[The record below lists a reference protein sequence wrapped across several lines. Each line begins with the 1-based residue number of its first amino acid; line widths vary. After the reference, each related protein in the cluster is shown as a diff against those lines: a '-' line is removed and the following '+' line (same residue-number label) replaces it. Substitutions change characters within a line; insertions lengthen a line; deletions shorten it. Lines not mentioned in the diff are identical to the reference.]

1 MHAVFEMPLPQP
13 ESGMVTTDPA
23 CGCRD
28 PFSEPATDRDE
39 ITLDVRGLS
48 RHAATGRALEI
59 AERLE
64 PNQRLRLIDEA
75 VDWALLAQLGRYG
88 CRYRIVA
95 SPAARAETLIASI
108 SVPDS
113 AD

>member
-1 MHAVFEMPLPQP
+1 MYAVLEVPPQRP
-13 ESGMVTTDPA
+13 PAGSVTTDPL

-28 PFSEPATDRDE
+28 PFSEPVREHEE

-48 RHAATGRALEI
+48 RHAATGRTLEA

-64 PNQRLRLIDEA
+64 PSQRLRHIDEA
-75 VDWALLAQLGRYG
+75 VDWALLALLKRYG

-95 SPAARAETLIASI
+95 SSASRAEALITPISGSPPAS
-108 SVPDS
+108 
-113 AD
+113 